1 MIRNI
6 IRKINGEDKLN
17 NIGFPSCCGINIVYN
32 LGYKPSETTIQDK
45 INTARSE
52 GRGIVLIAISEEQPS
67 VKKTLEKMKF
77 KCVYKFI
84 NPNSSNTV
92 FLYLKPTR

>member
-17 NIGFPSCCGINIVYN
+17 NIVFPNCCGINIVYD
-32 LGYKPSETTIQDK
+32 LGYKPSETTIQNQID
-45 INTARSE
+45 IARHQR
-52 GRGIVLIAISEEQPS
+52 RGIVLIAISEEQPS

-84 NPNSSNTV
+84 NPNSGNTV